1 MARKLGEE
9 VIKKSADK
17 LRPFLNQLL
26 NILGGSLDDYSQ
38 VLTSAIKGTTDVVEH
53 NDESASVQPK
63 V

>member
-9 VIKKSADK
+9 VIRKSADK
-17 LRPFLNQLL
+17 LRPFLNQLV

-38 VLTSAIKGTTDVVEH
+38 VLTSIIKGTTNVVEH
-53 NDESASVQPK
+53 NDESASVQAK